1 MKLKHNKKRNTAFL
15 YEVLTKEL
23 TRSIVEKNNELKKD
37 ILIIAKEHF
46 SKGTILSKELSL
58 YNVLK
63 ETKNVERRIAE
74 KIFFEA
80 LNSYSSLS
88 KREIFNEQTRV
99 IEKINK
105 KIGPSSFST
114 FVTGYKDLASIA
126 QIFGDNLSVKEKV
139 LLEEKIIENMLSS
152 EEKAEQMK
160 PLDSLTYK
168 TFISKFNNK
177 YSDSLLEEQKDLLTN
192 YLTSFSD
199 NGISLKVFLNEEIGR
214 IKEELSKCISIQEI
228 KQDETMLNKTK
239 KIFEKLDAFKEKEF
253 NKTMLSE
260 MLKIQ
265 YFISEANSND
275 S

>member
-46 SKGTILSKELSL
+46 SKGTILNKELSL

-152 EEKAEQMK
+152 EEKVEQMK

-214 IKEELSKCISIQEI
+214 IKEELFKCISMQEI
-228 KQDETMLNKTK
+228 KQDENMLNKTK

>member
-46 SKGTILSKELSL
+46 SKGTILNKELSL

-63 ETKNVERRIAE
+63 ETKDVERRIAE

-126 QIFGDNLSVKEKV
+126 QIFADNLSVKEKV

-152 EEKAEQMK
+152 EEKVEQMK

-214 IKEELSKCISIQEI
+214 IKEELSKCISMQEI
-228 KQDETMLNKTK
+228 KQDENMLNKTK

>member
-228 KQDETMLNKTK
+228 KQDENMLNKTK
-239 KIFEKLDAFKEKEF
+239 KIFEKLDEFKEKEF